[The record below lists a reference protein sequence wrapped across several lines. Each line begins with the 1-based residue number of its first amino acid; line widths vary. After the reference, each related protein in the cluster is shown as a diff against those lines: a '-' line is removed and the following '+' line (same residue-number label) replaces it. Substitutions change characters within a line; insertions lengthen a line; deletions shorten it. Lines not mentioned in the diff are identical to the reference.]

1 LCSAYY
7 AAKQRRARTQ
17 ARSGGRDLVERSIA
31 PQQKWN
37 VFSDLSRR
45 FRPDISDE
53 RSVPQSSTRAWRPI
67 LRGIFHFVDASGL
80 RRSSQPVAAMTLP
93 DAASPRP
100 IGGLRLPPRP
110 LLLALAYALGL
121 LAMALYALH
130 VGRQLGPTAP
140 ALARLAP
147 ALAAAALLAAALSWA
162 GTRRAAPSQRALQ
175 AVQALGEGR
184 FEQRLDRA
192 DDTVDAAL
200 LRALQ
205 TAQARLA
212 ERQAQTEA
220 ELRRS
225 RFVLQALD
233 DLDTMIRIADDDGR
247 VHFANRK
254 LLQMLRAIEPDVQS
268 FRPEFRADRF
278 VGGSI
283 GDIYPDS
290 QAAIDRMRALTG
302 SKRVRAPF
310 FGRQIDFVYSPIT
323 SAEGVRLGTIAQWED
338 VTAQVNAE
346 QALTTVI
353 EAAAHGDFSR
363 RLDTAA
369 MDGVLKALAEGV
381 NRISDSV
388 ESNLAALAS
397 ALAAL
402 AEGDLTHRIDGQ
414 AQGVFARLRE
424 DTHRTVARLTEI
436 IVGIQSAAEAIRR
449 AAVEIAAGNT
459 DLSDRTEQQA
469 ASLEE
474 TASAMEELTSAVK
487 QNADNAQQANDL
499 AQRTGEVARSGG
511 EVMDEV
517 IATMGAIST
526 SSQRIGEIIGVIDGI
541 AFQTNILALNAAVEA
556 ARAGEQ
562 GRGFA
567 VVASEVRSLAQRS
580 ADAAK
585 EIKQLIEDSTHKV
598 TLGAGLV
605 NRAGTTMHEIVGA
618 VQRVTG
624 LIGEISAA
632 SAEQS
637 SGIEQVNRTVMQLD
651 EVTQRNAALVEEAT
665 AAARSMEEQ
674 AGGLATAV
682 AVFRIDRNAAAQAGA
697 GNVTALLRG
706 TG

>member
-1 LCSAYY
+1 
-7 AAKQRRARTQ
+7 
-17 ARSGGRDLVERSIA
+17 
-31 PQQKWN
+31 
-37 VFSDLSRR
+37 
-45 FRPDISDE
+45 
-53 RSVPQSSTRAWRPI
+53 
-67 LRGIFHFVDASGL
+67 
-80 RRSSQPVAAMTLP
+80 MTLP
-93 DAASPRP
+93 DAPPLRSAAGARLHPRA
-100 IGGLRLPPRP
+100 
-110 LLLALAYALGL
+110 LLVALAYALGL

-130 VGRQLGPTAP
+130 LGRQLGPNGP
-140 ALARLAP
+140 ALARLTP
-147 ALAAAALLAAALSWA
+147 ALIAAALLAAALCWA
-162 GTRRAAPSQRALQ
+162 GTRRAAPSQRVLQ

-184 FEQRLDRA
+184 FEQRLDSAGDAA
-192 DDTVDAAL
+192 DSAL

-212 ERQAQTEA
+212 ARQAETEA
-220 ELRRS
+220 ELRRG

-233 DLDTMIRIADDDGR
+233 DLDTMVRIADDDGR

-268 FRPEFRADRF
+268 FRPEFHAEQF

-323 SAEGVRLGTIAQWED
+323 GADGVRLGTIAQWEE

-363 RLDTAA
+363 RLDTAS

-402 AEGDLTHRIDGQ
+402 AEGDLTHRIDGD

-424 DTHRTVARLTEI
+424 DTNRTVARLTEI
-436 IVGIQSAAEAIRR
+436 IVGIQGAVEAIRR
-449 AAVEIAAGNT
+449 AAMEIAAGNT

-474 TASAMEELTSAVK
+474 AASSMEELTSAVK
-487 QNADNAQQANDL
+487 QNAENAQQANGL
-499 AQRTGEVARSGG
+499 VHSTGEIAQSGG
-511 EVMDEV
+511 EVMDDV
-517 IATMGAIST
+517 VATMSAIST
-526 SSQRIGEIIGVIDGI
+526 SSRRIGEIISVIDGI

-585 EIKQLIEDSTHKV
+585 EIKHLIEDSTHKV
-598 TLGAGLV
+598 TLGSGLV
-605 NRAGTTMHEIVGA
+605 NRAGATMHEIVGS

-682 AVFRIDRNAAAQAGA
+682 AVFRIEPARAQPGDGKVTRLVRGA
-697 GNVTALLRG
+697 G
-706 TG
+706 

>member
-1 LCSAYY
+1 
-7 AAKQRRARTQ
+7 
-17 ARSGGRDLVERSIA
+17 
-31 PQQKWN
+31 
-37 VFSDLSRR
+37 
-45 FRPDISDE
+45 
-53 RSVPQSSTRAWRPI
+53 
-67 LRGIFHFVDASGL
+67 
-80 RRSSQPVAAMTLP
+80 MTLP

-220 ELRRS
+220 ELRRG

-363 RLDTAA
+363 RLDTTA

-567 VVASEVRSLAQRS
+567 VVASEVRALAQRS
-580 ADAAK
+580 ATAAH
-585 EIKQLIEDSTHKV
+585 EIKSLIDASVGKIDDGTALV
-598 TLGAGLV
+598 NGAGD
-605 NRAGTTMHEIVGA
+605 TMREV
-618 VQRVTG
+618 VTSVRRVTD
-624 LIGEISAA
+624 IMSEIAAA
-632 SAEQS
+632 SQEQS
-637 SGIEQVNRTVMQLD
+637 AGIEQVGKAIVQMD
-651 EVTQRNAALVEEAT
+651 EVTQQNAALVEEAT
-665 AAARSMEEQ
+665 AAARAMEDQ
-674 AGGLATAV
+674 AGELQHAV
-682 AVFRIDRNAAAQAGA
+682 ALFKLAAPSPG
-697 GNVTALLRG
+697 GTATPGRARLELVS
-706 TG
+706 

>member
-1 LCSAYY
+1 
-7 AAKQRRARTQ
+7 
-17 ARSGGRDLVERSIA
+17 
-31 PQQKWN
+31 
-37 VFSDLSRR
+37 
-45 FRPDISDE
+45 
-53 RSVPQSSTRAWRPI
+53 
-67 LRGIFHFVDASGL
+67 
-80 RRSSQPVAAMTLP
+80 MTLP
-93 DAASPRP
+93 DAPPLRPAGSTRLHPRA
-100 IGGLRLPPRP
+100 
-110 LLLALAYALGL
+110 LLFALAYALGL

-130 VGRQLGPTAP
+130 LGRQLGPNGP

-147 ALAAAALLAAALSWA
+147 ALVAAALLAAALYWA
-162 GTRRAAPSQRALQ
+162 LARHAAPSLQRAVQ

-184 FEQRLDRA
+184 FEQRLEPA
-192 DDTVDAAL
+192 GNDAEGAL

-212 ERQAQTEA
+212 ARQAETEA
-220 ELRRS
+220 ELRHG
-225 RFVLQALD
+225 RFVIQALD
-233 DLDTMIRIADDDGR
+233 DLDTMVRIADDDGR

-254 LLQMLRAIEPDVQS
+254 LLQMLRAIEPDVQR
-268 FRPEFRADRF
+268 FRPEFRAEQF

-290 QAAIDRMRALTG
+290 QAAIERMRALTG

-310 FGRQIDFVYSPIT
+310 FGRQIDFVYSPID
-323 SAEGVRLGTIAQWED
+323 SADGVRLGTIAQWEE

-363 RLDTAA
+363 RIDTAA

-402 AEGDLTHRIDGQ
+402 AEGDLTHRVDGD

-424 DTHRTVARLTEI
+424 DTNRTVAKLTEI
-436 IVGIQSAAEAIRR
+436 IVGIQGAVETIRR
-449 AAVEIAAGNT
+449 ASMEIAAGNT

-474 TASAMEELTSAVK
+474 TASSMEELTSAVK
-487 QNADNAQQANDL
+487 QNADNAQQANGL
-499 AQRTGEVARSGG
+499 VHSTGEIAQSGG
-511 EVMDEV
+511 KVMDEV
-517 IATMGAIST
+517 VATMSAISA
-526 SSQRIGEIIGVIDGI
+526 SSRRIGEIIGVIDGI

-585 EIKQLIEDSTHKV
+585 EIKSLIEDATDKV
-598 TLGAGLV
+598 TQGSGLV
-605 NRAGTTMHEIVGA
+605 NRAGATMHEIVGA

-682 AVFRIDRNAAAQAGA
+682 AVFRIEPGRGQPGGGKVARLVRGA
-697 GNVTALLRG
+697 G
-706 TG
+706 

>member
-1 LCSAYY
+1 
-7 AAKQRRARTQ
+7 
-17 ARSGGRDLVERSIA
+17 
-31 PQQKWN
+31 
-37 VFSDLSRR
+37 
-45 FRPDISDE
+45 
-53 RSVPQSSTRAWRPI
+53 
-67 LRGIFHFVDASGL
+67 
-80 RRSSQPVAAMTLP
+80 MTLP

-100 IGGLRLPPRP
+100 IGRLRLPPRP

-130 VGRQLGPTAP
+130 VGRQLGPNGP

-147 ALAAAALLAAALSWA
+147 ALAAAALLVAALSWA

-184 FEQRLDRA
+184 FEQRLDGAA
-192 DDTVDAAL
+192 DAADAAL

-220 ELRRS
+220 ELRRG

-233 DLDTMIRIADDDGR
+233 DLDTMVRIADDDGR

-268 FRPEFRADRF
+268 FRPEFRAERF

-487 QNADNAQQANDL
+487 QNADNAQQANGL

-585 EIKQLIEDSTHKV
+585 EIKQLIEDSTRKV
-598 TLGAGLV
+598 TLGAELV
-605 NRAGTTMHEIVGA
+605 NRAGATMHEIVGA

-674 AGGLATAV
+674 AGSLATAV
-682 AVFRIDRNAAAQAGA
+682 AVFRIDRNAGAQAGA